1 MGVVMRRGVGCGLQ
15 AVIILIIIYVAEMV
29 ILGLI
34 YRFLPQV
41 PYKLVAPPVVI
52 AAMAAAWLAI
62 YIDMQKRGRQ

>member
-1 MGVVMRRGVGCGLQ
+1 MRRGVGCGLQ

>member
-1 MGVVMRRGVGCGLQ
+1 MGKGLGCGLR
-15 AVIILIIIYVAEMV
+15 AAIILIIIYVTEMV

-41 PYKLVAPPVVI
+41 LYKLVAPPVVI

-62 YIDMQKRGRQ
+62 YIDMQKRGRR

>member
-1 MGVVMRRGVGCGLQ
+1 
-15 AVIILIIIYVAEMV
+15 LIIIYVAEMV